1 MSLVAVE
8 DAVQALLNNQTT
20 PYLDPAQ
27 AWVRPPT
34 FVFLTTPQ
42 IFIWAGDWTDER
54 HTMPR
59 LLGGQRRAIHQLTVW
74 LQCATSSSGD
84 VAKGNAIAFPYL
96 IEAALKT
103 LRSVPIPIP
112 LTDPATGATST
123 LQSIGETFRVK
134 HPVPMAAN
142 PQSDI
147 IWQNAT
153 ITVTATEE
161 YVG

>member
-8 DAVQALLNNQTT
+8 DAVQSLLNGQTT

-42 IFIWAGDWTDER
+42 IFIWSGDWTDER
-54 HTMPR
+54 HTIPR
-59 LLGGQRRAIHQLTVW
+59 LMGQRRAIHQLTVW
-74 LQCATSSSGD
+74 LQVATSSSGD
-84 VAKGNAIAFPYL
+84 IANGTAISFPYL
-96 IEAALKT
+96 IEGVLST
-103 LRSVPIPIP
+103 LRTIPIPIA
-112 LTDPATGATST
+112 LTDPATGATSV
-123 LQSIGETFRVK
+123 LQSIGETFKVK

-153 ITVTATEE
+153 ITVTTTEE
-161 YVG
+161 YTG